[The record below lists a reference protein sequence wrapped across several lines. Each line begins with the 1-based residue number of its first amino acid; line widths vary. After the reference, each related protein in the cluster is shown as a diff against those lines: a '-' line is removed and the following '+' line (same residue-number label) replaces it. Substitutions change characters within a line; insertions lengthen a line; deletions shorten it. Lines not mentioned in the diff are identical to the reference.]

1 MFLKQVH
8 LQPRLQLPAAVFLPR
23 APGCC
28 WEDIPLTFL
37 PSQRGSH
44 LSEPPNS
51 QQLTNWSKI
60 PDFLWRLVAQPEA
73 VPPIGGTPTSP
84 NWLYAARR
92 RGQGRGAA
100 AAIRARRGQKGS
112 EGTCP
117 LRVCSTRS
125 GERGTEGQTRGN
137 AEDCGALAECCP
149 RPASRACVPNS
160 ELSLPPQT
168 SRVEV
173 VSLILFSRSLGPK
186 LQEKEEPPNMASE
199 VCRTSGTLQ
208 TSGEE
213 PLGLTRAWGHLPPDR
228 PAVIQKF
235 PTTLPKPS
243 LT

>member
-1 MFLKQVH
+1 MGLTCLN
-8 LQPRLQLPAAVFLPR
+8 LQTA
-23 APGCC
+23 
-28 WEDIPLTFL
+28 
-37 PSQRGSH
+37 
-44 LSEPPNS
+44 
-51 QQLTNWSKI
+51 NWLKI
-60 PDFLWRLVAQPEA
+60 PYFLWRLVARPEA
-73 VPPIGGTPTSP
+73 VPPIGGTPTFP

-100 AAIRARRGQKGS
+100 AAIRARRGQKRS

-125 GERGTEGQTRGN
+125 GERGTQGQTRGN
-137 AEDCGALAECCP
+137 ARTVACLLSAAHVPQAERVSPALCCP
-149 RPASRACVPNS
+149 A
-160 ELSLPPQT
+160 PQT

-235 PTTLPKPS
+235 PATFPKPS
-243 LT
+243 